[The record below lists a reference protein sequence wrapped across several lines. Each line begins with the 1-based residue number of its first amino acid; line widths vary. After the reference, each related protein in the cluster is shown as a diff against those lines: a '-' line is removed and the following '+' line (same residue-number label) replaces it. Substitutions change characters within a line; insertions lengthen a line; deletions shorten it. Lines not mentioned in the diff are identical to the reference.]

1 MQLYFTR
8 HGKTEWNQARRFQ
21 GMLGDSPLLPES
33 YDEIKLLG
41 DYLAAIPFEK
51 IYSSTSLRA
60 KVTTQEIQARLQH
73 PVEIIY
79 NENLR
84 EIGLGELEGRSIDE
98 MHEKY
103 PQQLTDLRNHLD
115 RYDPSAFKGEP
126 IQETLSR
133 IETVVMDAVMQHE
146 GPLLFVGHGASFT
159 AAIQWLAG
167 KPLAELRE
175 QGGLVNNSVS
185 LLETNEQKVLPFE
198 LKVWNEASFLSN
210 QAGLDAL
217 L

>member
-33 YDEIKLLG
+33 HEEIKLLG
-41 DYLAAIPFEK
+41 DHLAAIPFEK

-60 KVTTQEIQARLQH
+60 QEIQTRLHH

-133 IETVVMDAVMQHE
+133 IETVVMGAVMQHE

-175 QGGLVNNSVS
+175 QGGLVNNSLS
-185 LLETNEQKVLPFE
+185 LLETNDQKVLPFE
-198 LKVWNEASFLSN
+198 LKLWNEASFLSN

>member
-33 YDEIKLLG
+33 HEEIKLLG
-41 DYLAAIPFEK
+41 DHLAAIPFEK

-60 KVTTQEIQARLQH
+60 KVTAQEIQTRLHH

-146 GPLLFVGHGASFT
+146 GPLLFVGHGASF
-159 AAIQWLAG
+159 IQWLAG

-175 QGGLVNNSVS
+175 QGGLVNNSLS
-185 LLETNEQKVLPFE
+185 LLETNDQKVLPFE
-198 LKVWNEASFLSN
+198 LKLWNEASFLSN